1 MRIIGIKILEGNG
14 RRKKSPVEVM
24 KGLKP
29 GWFPFGDFQEPVKRD
44 DKWILVNGHENYG
57 LYQLCDNMPH
67 IEVCGVVGMNGSG
80 KSTIIDYLLM
90 IINNVAYY
98 LLPDNYASD
107 EAKPA
112 YANNV
117 YAKLYFETDGCIY
130 RIKCENRNIFLSE
143 RGRDIPLMERH
154 TNEHKRHERREIL
167 SKLFY
172 TVICNYGAYSLNA
185 NEYKNGK
192 WLDCIFELEQN
203 YIFPITITP
212 NRIKGNFDVNRIKEE
227 AMDKLVALMMYS
239 QVKGNSFMSGYKPT
253 RIDYIFDE
261 ELRNTLTDKIGVTA
275 RGKNVAKDN
284 LASIKSAILSQWA
297 RLTECEGFYLQDR
310 VVGKESEEH
319 EILGML
325 LEYMAFETVHL
336 CVYYDRFRRIFDPIE
351 YIKNKVKTHEPILL
365 GDLVEL
371 LDRTLFD
378 TIINNNSNLTYGIRK
393 CWKAIKESKNRGY
406 HYHLFFRKKGTFP
419 VAKFKL
425 PPYPS
430 IEDVLDLLPPPI
442 FKMDVLLKREDSDD
456 IQISKMSSGE
466 RQWLYSLTTALFH
479 IKYVDDTIARTKDI
493 HYNHVCLIF
502 DEAELYYHPEY
513 QRDFVYNLLQYISW
527 LNLGWINSI
536 QVIIATHSPFILS
549 DITSDNILFL
559 KGGQDYRML
568 MTEKEKREFAEK
580 GTFGANYYEL
590 LRNSFFL
597 EDNAIGKH
605 AVTQIEKVINIY
617 REKDIPK
624 RQKEYQKNKAMFRG
638 LCKVI
643 GDDYLRGVVVKMVMD
658 LDNEFEQ

>member
-1 MRIIGIKILEGNG
+1 MRIIGIKIEKG
-14 RRKKSPVEVM
+14 KTKSPKEVM
-24 KGLKP
+24 KCLIP
-29 GWFPFGDFQEPVKRD
+29 GWFPFGNFQEPVKREE
-44 DKWILVNGHENYG
+44 KWILESDHENYG
-57 LYQLCDNMPH
+57 LYQLNDSMPH

-107 EAKPA
+107 EARPA
-112 YANNV
+112 YASNV
-117 YAKLYFETDGCIY
+117 YAKLYFETEDCVY
-130 RIKCENRNIFLSE
+130 RIKCENKDIFLSE
-143 RGRDIPLMERH
+143 GGRDIPLMRRH
-154 TNEHKRHERREIL
+154 ADVHKRHERMELL

-172 TVICNYGAYSLNA
+172 TVVCNYGAYSLNA
-185 NEYKNGK
+185 NDYKNGK

-212 NRIKGNFDVNRIKEE
+212 NRIYGNFDVNRIKEE

-239 QVKGNSFMSGYKPT
+239 QVKGNAFISGYKPT
-253 RIDYIFDE
+253 RIDFLYDDK
-261 ELRNTLTDKIGVTA
+261 LRNTLTEKLYATA
-275 RGKNVAKDN
+275 KGKNVAFDD
-284 LASIKSAILSQWA
+284 LASVKSAILSRWTQ
-297 RLTECEGFYLQDR
+297 LTECEDFYLQDR
-310 VVGKESEEH
+310 VVGKKSEEQ

-325 LEYMAFETVHL
+325 LEYMACETVHL

-351 YIKNKVKTHEPILL
+351 YIKKKIKTHEPIPL
-365 GDLVEL
+365 GSSVEL
-371 LDRTLFD
+371 QERTLFD
-378 TIINNNSNLTYGIRK
+378 AIIENNSNLTYGIRK
-393 CWKAIKESKNRGY
+393 CWKTITESKNRGY
-406 HYHLFFRKKGTFP
+406 HYHLFFKKKGNYP
-419 VAKFKL
+419 VAKFVL
-425 PPYPS
+425 PPYPG

-442 FKMDVLLKREDSDD
+442 FKMDVLLKRDDTDD
-456 IQISKMSSGE
+456 ILISKMSSGE

-479 IKYVDDTIARTKDI
+479 IKYVDDTIARTKGI
-493 HYNHVCLIF
+493 HYNHVCMIF

-513 QRDFVYNLLQYISW
+513 QRDFVYNLLRYISW
-527 LNLGWINSI
+527 LNLSWINSI

-559 KGGQDYRML
+559 KGGQDYRMQ
-568 MTEKEKREFAEK
+568 MTEKVRKAFTEK

-605 AVTQIEKVINIY
+605 AVAQIEKVISVY
-617 REKDIPK
+617 REKDPQK
-624 RQKEYQKNKAMFRG
+624 RKNEYGRNKTMFRG